1 MNFNS
6 MKKQVYL
13 IILLLA
19 LPLFAMAQSRV
30 KVTPFEKNAYDR
42 LKGKPDSVVL
52 TIYSYA
58 VDDTDMLG
66 ELQDKQVYRTI
77 YDKKGRIERFVFE
90 YGFYGSTKTSLISY
104 DKKGRATEMKY
115 FEDDRLSDHLILKS
129 ADKKKMVYECSHLKT
144 GKLYKQNPDSIIYTK
159 FSKRH
164 IQFEE
169 YYSVSDFFYDKKGR
183 QIKQDVYVKYDNS
196 GERYQTL
203 TITFEY
209 NKQNLVVSETE
220 DKEEGQKMERTME
233 YTKFDKRG
241 NWLECVVK
249 STNPNDGPAR
259 YVREIYY
266 GK

>member
-19 LPLFAMAQSRV
+19 LPLFSVAQSRV
-30 KVTPFEKNAYDR
+30 KVTPFEENVYDG
-42 LKGKPDSVVL
+42 LKGKPDSLVL

-58 VDDTDMLG
+58 VDDTYMLG

-77 YDKKGRIERFVFE
+77 FDKKGRIERFVFE
-90 YGFYGSTKTSLISY
+90 YGFYGSTKTSLIFY

-115 FEDDRLSDHLILKS
+115 FEDDRFKSHLKLKS
-129 ADKKKMVYECSHLKT
+129 TDKKKMVYECTDFNSENSYKT
-144 GKLYKQNPDSIIYTK
+144 NPDSIIYTK

-164 IQFEE
+164 IQLEE
-169 YYSVSDFFYDKKGR
+169 YYSVFDFFYDKKGR

-209 NKQNLVVSETE
+209 NKQNQVIRETI
-220 DKEEGQKMERTME
+220 DNLEGKKSVRTME
-233 YTKFDKRG
+233 YTKFDKHG

-249 STNPNDGPAR
+249 STNPNDGPTR